1 MSSHVPFKGIIPPLV
16 TPLAERDALDLPG
29 LDRLVEHVISGGVHG
44 LFLLGTT
51 GEGPSLSHRLQ
62 REFITECSRRVAGRV
77 AVLVGVTETSRE
89 DSLALARHAANE
101 GADAVVVAAP
111 YYFPMHQ
118 ADLVRYCGEF
128 AAASPLP
135 VVLYNMPSH
144 TKTAFTV
151 DTVRQLM
158 LDSPNIVGIKDSS
171 GNMVYFQQLLET
183 ARERPG
189 FSVLMGPEELLAASV
204 LMGGQGG
211 VCGGANLLPALYC
224 ELYEAAL
231 TGDLRIVQR
240 LQHRVMR
247 LSHKLYEVGEAPT
260 SYLTGLKMSLELVG
274 LCSGRLCEPLYQ
286 MPPGRQQR
294 LVQHLRDLGLQP
306 AANAN

>member
-1 MSSHVPFKGIIPPLV
+1 M
-16 TPLAERDALDLPG
+16 
-29 LDRLVEHVISGGVHG
+29 
-44 LFLLGTT
+44 
-51 GEGPSLSHRLQ
+51 SHRAKIKAPIEELSFEQ
-62 REFITECSRRVAGRV
+62 AFEEMEQIVRQLEEGQLS
-77 AVLVGVTETSRE
+77 LD
-89 DSLALARHAANE
+89 DSLALFERGQALSAR
-101 GADAVVVAAP
+101 
-111 YYFPMHQ
+111 
-118 ADLVRYCGEF
+118 C
-128 AAASPLP
+128 
-135 VVLYNMPSH
+135 
-144 TKTAFTV
+144 
-151 DTVRQLM
+151 
-158 LDSPNIVGIKDSS
+158 
-171 GNMVYFQQLLET
+171 QQLLET

-247 LSHKLYEVGEAPT
+247 LSRKLYEVGEAPT